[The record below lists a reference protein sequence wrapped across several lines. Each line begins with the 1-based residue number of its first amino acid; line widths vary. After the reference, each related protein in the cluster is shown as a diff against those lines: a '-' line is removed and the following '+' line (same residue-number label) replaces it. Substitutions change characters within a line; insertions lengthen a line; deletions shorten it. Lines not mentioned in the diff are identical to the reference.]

1 MRRLIII
8 LSAAFFLILLVFVFI
23 RPLIIILVNKQLE
36 NFFIKSQVSI
46 GRCILQPTSG
56 LRLLNIEIKKSGTYN
71 IKVKEASVDYSLKL
85 YLKSPTVY
93 VNTPKKLIRDFA
105 GYIKPGQ
112 GAPIFKSVE
121 ISGLG
126 LDLNTLDLTA
136 KADLDLRLNLITQCL
151 DYLNLKINSFSML
164 GVQLENCWLEFGPG
178 TGEGKFSIP
187 LLKYDKLSVSDIK
200 GNIKLQD
207 KLLSAYGV
215 SAKALNGTIDLDLG
229 LEIDKAVRYR
239 AEIKCA
245 DLDIERFV
253 RDFNLG
259 EKFEMTGRL
268 NGGLKLKGL
277 AGEIE
282 ILDGSFSTL
291 PPGGMLVI
299 TDTKFLGN
307 MGRVTNQPVS
317 LLVESFKN
325 YRYNIGLMGLGFEAG
340 NIVLKINLEGAAGK
354 RSFNVILHGFK
365 LGRG

>member
-1 MRRLIII
+1 
-8 LSAAFFLILLVFVFI
+8 VK
-23 RPLIIILVNKQLE
+23 KQLE
-36 NFFIKSQVSI
+36 NVFIKSQVSI
-46 GRCILQPTSG
+46 GRCVIKPAAG
-56 LRLLNIEIKKSGTYN
+56 LSFFDIQINNPGVYD
-71 IKVKEASVDYSLKL
+71 IKVKEASVDYGLKL
-85 YLKSPTVY
+85 YLKSPAVY
-93 VNTPKKLIRDFA
+93 INTPKKQIREFA
-105 GYIKPGQ
+105 GYIKVGQ

-136 KADLDLRLNLITQCL
+136 KADLDLRLSLINQSL
-151 DYLNLKINSFSML
+151 DYLNLKVISFSML
-164 GVQLENCWLEFGPG
+164 GVQLENVLLEFGPG
-178 TGEGKFSIP
+178 SAGGKFSIP

-229 LEIDKAVRYR
+229 LEIDKAVRYQ

-245 DLDIERFV
+245 DLDIERLI

-268 NGGLKLKGL
+268 NGGLKLKGI
-277 AGEIE
+277 ADRIE

-299 TDTKFLGN
+299 TDMKFLGN
-307 MGRVTNQPVS
+307 MGQATNQPVS

-325 YRYNIGLMGLGFEAG
+325 YRYNIGLMGLGFQGG
-340 NIVLKINLEGAAGK
+340 NIILKINLEGAAGK
-354 RSFNVILHGFK
+354 RSFNVIVHDFK
-365 LGRG
+365 LGRVKR